1 MERELD
7 KIDIATIYNHL
18 EVREIREDGKYH
30 RRSISS
36 DKDISKEDP
45 RIQEMAHKVW
55 NNEVKE
61 KWQEYQENIKPKD
74 HPEE

>member
-18 EVREIREDGKYH
+18 EIREIREDGKYH

-55 NNEVKE
+55 TNEVKE
-61 KWQEYQENIKPKD
+61 KWEENQEKYKPKD

>member
-1 MERELD
+1 MEKELD
-7 KIDIATIYNHL
+7 KIDISTKYNHL
-18 EVREIREDGKYH
+18 EIREIREDGRYH

-61 KWQEYQENIKPKD
+61 KWQEYQETIKPKD

>member
-1 MERELD
+1 MEKELD
-7 KIDIATIYNHL
+7 KIDIATKYNHL
-18 EVREIREDGKYH
+18 EIREIREDGRYH

-61 KWQEYQENIKPKD
+61 KCQEYQETIKPKD